1 MAVLTTLVRLLE
13 LKATEL
19 EAPSPDGTGPLE
31 DDIALLQHKE
41 PPESAGHAVES
52 TSAAGAGEPA
62 GGTGRCLSNT
72 AEPGEGSDGAG
83 ADARS
88 SEKKAGKEAGRQGQ
102 AEGLLEVGGEAL
114 EGWRRAC
121 VVYRAGHKRLARGY
135 LRAARGAL
143 AEEMRRML
151 ALESDLRG
159 E

>member
-19 EAPSPDGTGPLE
+19 EAPRPDGTGPLE
-31 DDIALLQHKE
+31 DDIALLQRTE
-41 PPESAGHAVES
+41 PPETAGHAAES
-52 TSAAGAGEPA
+52 TSAAAAGDPA
-62 GGTGRCLSNT
+62 GGTGRCSRGSAVPGDGTSGVGPAGRGSGST
-72 AEPGEGSDGAG
+72 AGEG
-83 ADARS
+83 
-88 SEKKAGKEAGRQGQ
+88 AGRQGQ
-102 AEGLLEVGGEAL
+102 AEGLPEGPLK
-114 EGWRRAC
+114 GWRRAC
-121 VVYRAGHKRLARGY
+121 VVYRAGQKRLARGY

>member
-19 EAPSPDGTGPLE
+19 EAPRPDGTGPLE
-31 DDIALLQHKE
+31 DDIALLLHTE
-41 PPESAGHAVES
+41 PPETAGHAAES
-52 TSAAGAGEPA
+52 TSAAAAGDTA
-62 GGTGRCLSNT
+62 GGTGRCSRGSAVPGDGT
-72 AEPGEGSDGAG
+72 SGVGPAGRGSGSTGEGAG
-83 ADARS
+83 S
-88 SEKKAGKEAGRQGQ
+88 QGQ
-102 AEGLLEVGGEAL
+102 AEGLPGGAL

-121 VVYRAGHKRLARGY
+121 VVYCAGQKRLARGY

>member
-19 EAPSPDGTGPLE
+19 EAHSPDGTGPLE
-31 DDIALLQHKE
+31 DDIALLQRAE
-41 PPESAGHAVES
+41 LPEAASHAAES
-52 TSAAGAGEPA
+52 TNAAGVGKPA
-62 GGTGRCLSNT
+62 SGTGRSLRDS
-72 AEPGEGSDGAG
+72 ADFIGGFGAG
-83 ADARS
+83 PDAQS
-88 SEKKAGKEAGRQGQ
+88 GGSKAGGVAGRQGQ
-102 AEGLLEVGGEAL
+102 AEGLPEGPGGAL

-121 VVYRAGHKRLARGY
+121 VVYRAGQKRLARGY

-159 E
+159 R